1 MFTVLSWA
9 TTHGRLQ
16 LKCQKLRVGSYMEK
30 ELKQFNYPHAR
41 ANPGCEV
48 SCQEVLNQLASL
60 LHLCFIEASL
70 TVEKAVSR
78 YKVDRLVASLTSFRS
93 FWLSLVVCKLCA
105 AEEEHCEWG
114 HERVCANLWCLMSW
128 RPKCIRTIAAQAQGL
143 GCIVR

>member
-16 LKCQKLRVGSYMEK
+16 LKCQKLKVSGYAEK

-48 SCQEVLNQLASL
+48 SRQEVLNRLASL

-70 TVEKAVSR
+70 TVENAVSR

-93 FWLSLVVCKLCA
+93 FLSSLVVCKLCA
-105 AEEEHCEWG
+105 AGEERCE
-114 HERVCANLWCLMSW
+114 
-128 RPKCIRTIAAQAQGL
+128 
-143 GCIVR
+143 